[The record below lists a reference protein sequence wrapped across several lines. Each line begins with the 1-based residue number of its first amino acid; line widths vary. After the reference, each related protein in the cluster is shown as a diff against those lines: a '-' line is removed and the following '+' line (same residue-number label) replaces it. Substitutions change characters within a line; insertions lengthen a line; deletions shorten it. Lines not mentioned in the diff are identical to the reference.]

1 MRTGIREAVSESA
14 RQLLRGI
21 MTGQLPPAPGDG
33 SAAGHSNAMQWAPGV
48 RVQSPPRPRA
58 WPAVALAIVGTTLAA
73 AALIVALTRPTAT
86 QPITTTAAPTPN
98 AAEASAAERQ
108 LCDTY
113 KLAARAV
120 QVDTSGH
127 DVALGRIALTNA
139 AAMLDDAAAN
149 PALGATYRDPARALA
164 ASYRTGTVMGN
175 RDVATDAQF
184 QAALDDINAK
194 DAAMKRVCGVG

>member
-1 MRTGIREAVSESA
+1 MSRD
-14 RQLLRGI
+14 
-21 MTGQLPPAPGDG
+21 LPPAWGGGSVTGPPG
-33 SAAGHSNAMQWAPGV
+33 SPQWAPAFPPQP
-48 RVQSPPRPRA
+48 RSPRGA
-58 WPAVALAIVGTTLAA
+58 WLAILLAAVATIVAIV
-73 AALIVALTRPTAT
+73 ALSVALTRPASIKPTG
-86 QPITTTAAPTPN
+86 TTTTPGPS
-98 AAEASAAERQ
+98 AAETSAAERR

-113 KLAARAV
+113 KLGAQAV
-120 QVDTSGH
+120 QVDTNGH

-164 ASYRTGTVMGN
+164 ASYRTGTAMGN

-194 DAAMKRVCGVG
+194 DAAMKRICGG